1 MDFKSINFKS
11 KSKSSKFS
19 NITLVTNNSVNFGTN
34 MKWTCGLFGPP
45 FIDHASHYSSA
56 CPIKHP
62 LKFFMSYDNQDNTV
76 QNSSSHKCSQ
86 EVRWDTLNGVAATI
100 HSVMSGLPST
110 LKLFLYSVTSSG
122 NALLTWPCLA
132 PSVLPSKDM
141 VSLELHWPSRPWYN
155 TWQYYPIQF
164 M

>member
-1 MDFKSINFKS
+1 MDFKS

-34 MKWTCGLFGPP
+34 MKWTWGLFGPP
-45 FIDHASHYSSA
+45 FTDHVSHYSSA
-56 CPIKHP
+56 CPIKHS
-62 LKFFMSYDNQDNTV
+62 LKFFMSYDNQNSTV
-76 QNSSSHKCSQ
+76 QESSSHKCGQ
-86 EVRWDTLNGVAATI
+86 EVWWDTLNGVAATI
-100 HSVMSGLPST
+100 HSVMSVLLSS

-122 NALLTWPCLA
+122 NVLLTWPCLA
-132 PSVLPSKDM
+132 PLVLPSKGM
-141 VSLELHWPSRPWYN
+141 VSLELHWPSWPWYN